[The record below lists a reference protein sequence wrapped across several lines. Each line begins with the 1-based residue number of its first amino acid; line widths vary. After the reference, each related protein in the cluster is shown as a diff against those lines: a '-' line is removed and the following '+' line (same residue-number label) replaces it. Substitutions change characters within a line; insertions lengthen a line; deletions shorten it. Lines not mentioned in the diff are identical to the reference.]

1 MSLEAILIRIT
12 SQQRYR
18 QHMTESGEVITLK
31 GESKDHLFSLKREV
45 SIYYSDC
52 VNSFNSIKEACTIP
66 SGALKLQMIFL
77 LKGDLSGYLPGS
89 KKASLKFTEQQ
100 HNILLSN
107 ENLQLRLKSD
117 VHEIILICIDHSF
130 LSRYIPFD
138 HLGYINLK
146 NGMDDNK
153 PALFS
158 RYNFYLTPEI
168 SEILQALRTSTH
180 SGFCEK
186 LFLESKILELLVLQL
201 SQFEQLKDCDAK
213 QQLKK
218 VELDK
223 MHKAKEILT
232 DDLNLQI
239 SLRSLAHMVG
249 TNEFNLKRNFKI
261 AFGTTVFGYL
271 NQYKMARAKRML
283 VEKDIT
289 IAEVSEKMGFKYAT
303 HFSSAFKKYFGY
315 LPNKIKTGKLPL
327 LLFLEDFSVLFD
339 NLEMIGWL

>member
-1 MSLEAILIRIT
+1 M
-12 SQQRYR
+12 
-18 QHMTESGEVITLK
+18 H
-31 GESKDHLFSLKREV
+31 
-45 SIYYSDC
+45 YSDC
-52 VNSFNSIKEACTIP
+52 SKSLSNIKDVCSIP
-66 SGALKLQMIFL
+66 SGGFRLQMIFV
-77 LKGDLSGYLPGS
+77 LKGNLNGYLPGF

-107 ENLQLRLKSD
+107 ENLQLKVKTE

-130 LSRYIPFD
+130 LSRYIPMD
-138 HLGYINLK
+138 HPGYMNLK
-146 NGMDDNK
+146 SGMDHNE
-153 PALFS
+153 PSLFS
-158 RYNFYLTPEI
+158 GSNFYLTPEI

-201 SQFEQLKDCDAK
+201 LQFEQLKDCNVTR
-213 QQLKK
+213 QLKK
-218 VELDK
+218 EELDK
-223 MHKAKEILT
+223 MHQAKEILT
-232 DDLNLQI
+232 GDLTMQF

-315 LPNKIKTGKLPL
+315 LPNKIKAGKLPL
-327 LLFLEDFSVLFD
+327 LLFLEDFSVIFD